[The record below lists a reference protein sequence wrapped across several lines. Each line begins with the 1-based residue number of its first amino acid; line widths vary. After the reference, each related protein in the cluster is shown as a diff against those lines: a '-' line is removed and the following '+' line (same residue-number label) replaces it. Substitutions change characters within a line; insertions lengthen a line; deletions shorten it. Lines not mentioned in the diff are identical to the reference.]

1 MNDEHLD
8 IISALLDGEPV
19 EPDALEQALDA
30 PDGRRLLVE
39 FVRLREAARAELP
52 LPPSLVALRRRA
64 PLWRRAV
71 PLPAVAA
78 LLLIAWL
85 TAWFV
90 PRPAPEAP
98 LGPPAPTRTLS
109 YEPGVDWR
117 EWQP

>member
-8 IISALLDGEPV
+8 ILSALLDGEPV
-19 EPDALEQALDA
+19 DPVALEHALDA
-30 PDGRRLLVE
+30 PGGRRLLVE

-52 LPPSLVALRRRA
+52 LPPSLGALRPRA
-64 PLWRRAV
+64 PFWRRAV

-78 LLLIAWL
+78 MLLIAWL
-85 TAWFV
+85 TAWFS
-90 PRPAPEAP
+90 PRPAPEGP
-98 LGPPAPTRTLS
+98 PDPPAPTRTVI